1 MPSVRW
7 MLRFALISLI
17 GLFAFVQPAAAQGSC
32 DTSGLRTQERPDPE
46 GTPTRVELG
55 ILVNDVLSVD
65 DVGQAATVDLI
76 AVAQWTDLRLAAL
89 AGCRVQKNFVW
100 FPRVEILNSNQLR
113 PLRIN
118 LADVVEI
125 GEGGKVRYVQR
136 LNGPISTYHNLAR
149 FPFDHHSFKFSIV
162 TFDFPAD
169 QLILDVDKSF
179 TRLGSKQ
186 NIADWDVHSASGSS
200 AVEPV
205 EELGAT
211 YSVFT
216 LTIDLSRSDTFYVW
230 RLILPMMLIVA
241 MSFGVFW
248 INPERFGPQ
257 ISLSA
262 TAMLTL
268 IAFQFFVAGALPK
281 LSYFTTLDKL
291 IVTATAI
298 VFLTLLQSIYT
309 ANLVSREKSALARRV
324 DRRCRWLFPLI
335 FLGAWAFILA

>member
-1 MPSVRW
+1 MSSVRGL
-7 MLRFALISLI
+7 LRLAVVVFAGVFALL
-17 GLFAFVQPAAAQGSC
+17 APAAAASSC

-46 GTPTRVELG
+46 GVPTHVQLG

-76 AVAQWTDLRLAAL
+76 AVAQWTDPRLAAL
-89 AGCRVQKNFVW
+89 SGCRVQKNSVW

-125 GEGGKVRYVQR
+125 GDGGKVRYVQR

-149 FPFDHHSFKFSIV
+149 FPFDHHRFKFSIV

-169 QLILDVDKSF
+169 QVVIDVDDTF
-179 TRLGSKQ
+179 TRLGTKQ
-186 NIADWDVHSASGSS
+186 NIADWNVHAASGSS

-205 EELGAT
+205 DELGAT

-216 LTIDLSRSDTFYVW
+216 LTIDLSRSDTFYIW

-309 ANLVSREKSALARRV
+309 ANLVSRERSELARRI
-324 DRRCRWLFPLI
+324 DRRCRWLFPLV
-335 FLGAWAFILA
+335 FLGAWAAILV